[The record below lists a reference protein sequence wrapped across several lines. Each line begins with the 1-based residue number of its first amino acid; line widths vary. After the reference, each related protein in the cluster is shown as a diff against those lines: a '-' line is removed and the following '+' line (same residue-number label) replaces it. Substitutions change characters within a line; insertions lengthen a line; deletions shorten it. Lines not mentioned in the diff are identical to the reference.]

1 MGACQ
6 DCWVFVEGRGTVR
19 ACGTLVED
27 IANGVLWLSS
37 DESRYVTG
45 AEIVIDGGLSVR

>member
-6 DCWVFVEGRGTVR
+6 DCWVFVEGRGTLR

-27 IANGVLWLSS
+27 GMTVA
-37 DESRYVTG
+37 R
-45 AEIVIDGGLSVR
+45 R